1 MDRINNQCSA
11 LYHEG
16 HIPMCFVY
24 GTPCTYKDRE
34 GCEKAREL
42 DIRELARVMGCHS
55 QQNKTIVSNN
65 HADGN
70 VYGSSRDNNGYK
82 PADTLRGLEER
93 AK

>member
-1 MDRINNQCSA
+1 MTTQINNQCQA
-11 LYHEG
+11 LYHER

-42 DIRELARVMGCHS
+42 DIRELARVMGCT
-55 QQNKTIVSNN
+55 QT
-65 HADGN
+65 
-70 VYGSSRDNNGYK
+70 R
-82 PADTLRGLEER
+82 TLEER